1 MKILCILYDD
11 PEGGMPKS
19 YPLSQ
24 LPELAKYPDGM
35 TLPTPKA
42 IDFTPGE
49 LLGCVS
55 GELGLRKFLEER
67 GHTLVVT
74 SDKDGTDSVAAK
86 EIVDADIV
94 ISQPFWPFYLTR
106 ELIEKSKHLKMAI
119 TAGIGSDHV
128 DLQAAM
134 DNKVDVVEV
143 TYCNSISVAEHI
155 VMMILAMVRD
165 YHNQHAIAKSGGW
178 NIADAVQRSYDIE
191 GMHVGTVAA
200 GRIGIAV
207 LRKLKPFETH
217 LHYFDRHR
225 LPKSI
230 EKELDLTFHES
241 VESMVAVC
249 DVVTI
254 NCPLHPETEDMFN
267 EDLIGKMKKGA
278 YLINTARGKICNRE
292 AIADALRSGQLSG
305 YAGDVWFPQ
314 PAPND
319 HVWRTMPNHGMTP
332 HTSGTSLSAQARYAA
347 GTREILECFFDGMS
361 IRSQYLIVQN
371 GELAGAGAHSYSK
384 GTATGGSEEAE
395 RYKK

>member
-1 MKILCILYDD
+1 MKILCVLYDD
-11 PEGGMPKS
+11 PKDGMPKN
-19 YPLSQ
+19 YPLSE
-24 LPELAKYPDGM
+24 LPELKKYPDGM
-35 TLPTPKA
+35 TLPTPKT

-74 SDKDGTDSVAAK
+74 SDKDGADSVAAK

-106 ELIEKSKHLKMAI
+106 ELIEKAKNLKMAI

-143 TYCNSISVAEHI
+143 TYCNSISVSEHI
-155 VMMILAMVRD
+155 VMMILSMVRD
-165 YHNQHAIAKSGGW
+165 YHNQYAIAKSGGW
-178 NIADAVQRSYDIE
+178 NIADAVQRSYDVE
-191 GMHVGTVAA
+191 GMHIGTVAA
-200 GRIGIAV
+200 GRIGLAA

-225 LPKSI
+225 LSESV

-254 NCPLHPETEDMFN
+254 NCPLHPETENMFDK
-267 EDLIGKMKKGA
+267 ELISKMKKGA

-292 AIADALRSGQLSG
+292 AIADALKSGQLSG

-347 GTREILECFFDGMS
+347 GTREILECFFDAVP

-371 GELAGAGAHSYSK
+371 GELAGVGAHSYSK

-395 RYKK
+395 KYKK